1 MYRLN
6 SLFIIYEINI
16 IFLLLFLFNAQLKA
30 VAADIT
36 ANPQTDSLQKIVHRL
51 SQVLSKE
58 LPLQEAEKL
67 LDNNLVAYMNGKK
80 VGEGKKLWYKWVQFL
95 HYNAAK
101 KIEGLVVKIE
111 KTEIQNSITIYARWH
126 GLINGKKAVSDLG
139 TVTYQVQN
147 GKITNIWTHKAN
159 YVFIYGDS
167 IKNSLGFYWVLLRLS
182 LWNCPSAETSDLCE

>member
-1 MYRLN
+1 MK
-6 SLFIIYEINI
+6 SIFI
-16 IFLLLFLFNAQLKA
+16 FFLLFLFNAQLKA

-36 ANPQTDSLQKIVHRL
+36 ANPQTDSLQKIVYRL
-51 SQVLSKE
+51 SQVLSRQ

-67 LDNNLVAYMNGKK
+67 LDKNLVAYMDGKK
-80 VGEGKKLWYKWVQFL
+80 VGEGKKMWYKWVQFL

-111 KTEIQNSITIYARWH
+111 KTEIQNNRITIYARWH

-167 IKNSLGFYWVLLRLS
+167 IKNSLGYYWVLLRLS

>member
-1 MYRLN
+1 MKLI
-6 SLFIIYEINI
+6 S

-101 KIEGLVVKIE
+101 KIEGLVVKKIE
-111 KTEIQNSITIYARWH
+111 KTEIQNNLFLCKMTD
-126 GLINGKKAVSDLG
+126 GLVNGIFLIASC
-139 TVTYQVQN
+139 
-147 GKITNIWTHKAN
+147 
-159 YVFIYGDS
+159 F
-167 IKNSLGFYWVLLRLS
+167 
-182 LWNCPSAETSDLCE
+182 

>member
-1 MYRLN
+1 MKLI
-6 SLFIIYEINI
+6 S

-80 VGEGKKLWYKWVQFL
+80 VGEGKKLWYKWAVISAATALSCALNRNSKRKIDINFINYKETVELGIIGKLGKEKIFL
-95 HYNAAK
+95 
-101 KIEGLVVKIE
+101 
-111 KTEIQNSITIYARWH
+111 
-126 GLINGKKAVSDLG
+126 
-139 TVTYQVQN
+139 
-147 GKITNIWTHKAN
+147 
-159 YVFIYGDS
+159 
-167 IKNSLGFYWVLLRLS
+167 
-182 LWNCPSAETSDLCE
+182 